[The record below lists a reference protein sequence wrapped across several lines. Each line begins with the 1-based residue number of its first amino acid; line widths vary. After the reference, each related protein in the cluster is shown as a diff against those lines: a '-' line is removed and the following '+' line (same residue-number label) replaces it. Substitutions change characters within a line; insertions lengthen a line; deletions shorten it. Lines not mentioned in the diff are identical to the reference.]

1 MLSLLLFCHFHWPRV
16 SLYTWPMRQV
26 RPHSGAAGADC
37 SRARGR
43 VGWQSLANC
52 SGSRMSP
59 FALPPD
65 VHLKLWPELISTLL
79 HCLEL
84 RTEVCTWNN
93 ERRYMQRKCV
103 CVLCVRVYAREVC
116 CHVKSSCSCLCLF
129 ICCALFGFSTYYTS
143 VCMRFFLSASVC
155 VCECVYNT

>member
-43 VGWQSLANC
+43 AAWQSLANC

-103 CVLCVRVYAREVC
+103 CVVCTCVC
-116 CHVKSSCSCLCLF
+116 QGSLLPCQVKL
-129 ICCALFGFSTYYTS
+129 
-143 VCMRFFLSASVC
+143 FLSLSLYLLRSVWLQHILYKCLYALLPLCKCVCLWVC
-155 VCECVYNT
+155 V